1 MRSIRLRLLGFA
13 GLLAIMVLL
22 AGVPAALITIG
33 ATPSPQ
39 QLPTWDRV
47 WGALTQPDDG
57 HLLLAVIA
65 VVAWA
70 AWLFIAASV
79 VLEIAFRLR
88 GVSAPRLPGLAVP
101 QGLARGLVSV
111 AALLFTALPLGAT
124 ASAAPPTPPP
134 VTATVAPSS
143 PTHTVTAPSNP
154 ATAPT
159 GTSRHTDKHHHT
171 TTHTVRSGETLWAIA
186 EQHLGDGA
194 RYREIAQLNYGHR
207 QPDGGK
213 LTGTHWIRPGWELT
227 VPTTNDSGGSKP
239 AQQQSYTVQP
249 GDTLWDIADD
259 ELGTG
264 SRYVEIVA
272 ASSGIEQPGGH
283 HLTDPDEISAGW
295 RLRIPTHHE
304 QAGDNKSN
312 SRPRTSPRPP
322 ATSTP
327 PATPP
332 VSTPPLQPSSPNA
345 SPAQPSA
352 STTPSAT
359 RPSTS
364 AAPASEQ
371 PAPAQPG
378 STAAADDDAS
388 AEWVVR
394 TAAGVGAVLAAGVL
408 GLVTTRRRGQQR
420 RRRPGRT
427 LPMPAPAA
435 AKVEQDLRA
444 TADPLSVEAVDVALR
459 TLAHS
464 CSRTGDP
471 LPVVRAARLT
481 ADQFD
486 LYLAEPAELPDPW
499 TGTADVTVWS
509 LDAASAATLDAA
521 TVTDVP
527 APYPALVTIGH
538 DLEGGHV
545 FLDLEH
551 LGALNITGDPERTQ
565 EVIAAVAVELATS
578 QWADDLQITVVG
590 AYPELEDALQ
600 TGRIRYL
607 PAVGHVLDE
616 LANRAELDRAAL
628 ASGHAQDLQHARVTG
643 AAPDAWTP
651 EIVLLA
657 GPITARQRRQLE
669 TLVDQLPR
677 VAIAAITTGI
687 AVGEWTLDL
696 ADPGSD
702 LAVLSPIGLQLQ
714 PQRID
719 QTTYK
724 SILEMVALTDVDD
737 DASPG
742 DEATEPTLA
751 DIDQVTARRAYPD
764 NTNTPRDDN
773 GPQRPQPA
781 DTLPAAAAA
790 PRLPSV
796 DDAAP
801 MHADAG
807 VDRPAVPTDLGE
819 DTETEAVQA
828 VGADSAAANTEHDT
842 DDDGDADTAVP
853 MAEPEPPTPV
863 IRLLGPVDL
872 LHAGGR
878 VEPNKRN
885 SLLELA
891 AYLAL
896 HPGATHK
903 AIDDAVWPNRKSEEN
918 LNTRNTATSKLRSWM
933 GKSPAGD
940 DYLPRHQSGSGY
952 GFLPAVKTDW
962 QLWQDLLPNGPT
974 RAATEHLEQ
983 ALKLIRGR
991 PFDGVHPR
999 RYAWAEPARQRMIS
1013 DIVDASYE
1021 LARRRLMQGR
1031 WRAAEEAI
1039 VIGLAIEPVLE
1050 RLWRLRILA
1059 AHESRNTAATKEAID
1074 RLLAITDELGG
1085 DLETETE
1092 NLLTAMQDPDRE
1104 LDMAGAL

>member
-1 MRSIRLRLLGFA
+1 MKSIRLRLLGFA
-13 GLLAIMVLL
+13 GLLAIMALL

-33 ATPSPQ
+33 ATPFPQ

-47 WGALTQPDDG
+47 WSALTQPDDG

-70 AWLFIAASV
+70 AWMFLAVSV
-79 VLEIAFRLR
+79 VLEIASRLR

-124 ASAAPPTPPP
+124 ASAAPPTPSP
-134 VTATVAPSS
+134 VTATVAPSN
-143 PTHTVTAPSNP
+143 HTQTTTAPS
-154 ATAPT
+154 
-159 GTSRHTDKHHHT
+159 GTPRDTDKKQRT
-171 TTHTVRSGETLWAIA
+171 TTHTVRPGETLWAIA

-213 LTGTHWIRPGWELT
+213 LTGTHWIRPGWKLT
-227 VPTTNDSGGSKP
+227 VPTTDDPGSSKP
-239 AQQQSYTVQP
+239 SRQQSYTVQP

-264 SRYVEIVA
+264 SRYVEIVE
-272 ASSGIEQPGGH
+272 ASSSIEQPGGY

-295 RLRIPTHHE
+295 RLRIPTHHD
-304 QAGDNKSN
+304 QARDSQSN
-312 SRPRTSPRPP
+312 SRPRPSTRPP
-322 ATSTP
+322 ATVTP
-327 PATPP
+327 PAAPP
-332 VSTPPLQPSSPNA
+332 VPTPPLQPSSPTA

-352 STTPSAT
+352 STTPST
-359 RPSTS
+359 TQPSSS
-364 AAPASEQ
+364 AAPAREQ
-371 PAPAQPG
+371 PAPAQPD
-378 STAAADDDAS
+378 STAPAEDDAN
-388 AEWVVR
+388 ADWVVR

-408 GLVTTRRRGQQR
+408 GLVTTRRRSQQR

-459 TLAHS
+459 TLALS

-486 LYLAEPAELPDPW
+486 LYLTGPAELPEPW
-499 TGTADVTVWS
+499 SGTTDATVWS
-509 LDAASAATLDAA
+509 LDAASATTLDAA

-551 LGALNITGDPERTQ
+551 LGTLNITGDPQRSQ
-565 EVIAAVAVELATS
+565 EVIAAAAVELATS
-578 QWADDLQITVVG
+578 QWADDLQITLVG
-590 AYPELEDALQ
+590 AYPELEEALQ

-607 PAVGHVLDE
+607 PAIGHVLDE
-616 LANRAELDRAAL
+616 LTDRAELDRVAL
-628 ASGHAQDLQHARVTG
+628 ATEHAQDLQHARVTG
-643 AAPDAWTP
+643 AAPDSWTP
-651 EIVLLA
+651 EIMLLA

-669 TLVDQLPR
+669 ALIDELPR
-677 VAIAAITTGI
+677 VAVAAITTGI

-696 ADPGSD
+696 TGGQGD

-719 QTTYK
+719 QTTYG

-737 DASPG
+737 DTEPDAV
-742 DEATEPTLA
+742 AAEPTLA
-751 DIDQVTARRAYPD
+751 DIDQATARRAYPED
-764 NTNTPRDDN
+764 TTNPRDHQ
-773 GPQRPQPA
+773 QRDSQLDEDAPA
-781 DTLPAAAAA
+781 GKDPARVSGEEAARLTPAPVDAAGTATSVEDDLAVAAA
-790 PRLPSV
+790 PDSS
-796 DDAAP
+796 
-801 MHADAG
+801 AG
-807 VDRPAVPTDLGE
+807 
-819 DTETEAVQA
+819 DTSEAQH
-828 VGADSAAANTEHDT
+828 GADIGVAAA
-842 DDDGDADTAVP
+842 
-853 MAEPEPPTPV
+853 EPAPPAPL
-863 IRLLGPVDL
+863 IRVLGPIDL
-872 LHAGGR
+872 LNSRGS

-896 HPGATHK
+896 NPGATHK
-903 AIDDAVWPNRKSEEN
+903 AIDDAVWPNRKTENN
-918 LNTRNTATSKLRSWM
+918 LNTRNTATSKLRSWV
-933 GKSPAGD
+933 GKTPEGE

-952 GFLPAVKTDW
+952 GFLPVMKTDW
-962 QLWQDLLPNGPT
+962 QLWHELLPNGPS
-974 RAATEHLEQ
+974 RASTEHLEQ
-983 ALKLIRGR
+983 ALQLVRGR
-991 PFDGVHPR
+991 PFEGVHPR
-999 RYAWAEPARQRMIS
+999 RYGWAEPERQRMIS

-1031 WRAAEEAI
+1031 WRAAEHAV
-1039 VIGLAIEPVLE
+1039 VIGLTIEPVLE

-1059 AHESRNTAATKEAID
+1059 ANGSGNADATREAVE
-1074 RLLAITDELGG
+1074 RLLVVTDQLGG
-1085 DLETETE
+1085 GLESETE
-1092 NLLTAMQDPDRE
+1092 NLLSALQNPNRE
-1104 LDMAGAL
+1104 LDPLMAGAL